1 MQKIQNVLMKYL
13 MPIAN
18 KLEQQKHI
26 QAIKD
31 GIVASIPIIIIGS
44 FCTIFLGI
52 ANLLGSGPVYDF
64 LNANMG
70 VLTYASA
77 FTNDM
82 LAVYATYF
90 IAKTLSEKYDLKGSQ
105 PAVTALVVFFILC
118 AVVKDG
124 QLNTSYLGSTGLFTG
139 IVAAL
144 FTVEIYHLCYERKWY
159 IKMPES
165 VPPMVQDSF
174 AALVPLVLNTIIAVA
189 IANLSLTFGKVAFP
203 QLIMNVLAPAVTG
216 SGLTLGLNILM
227 MRSKAKSLSSVGKV
241 SIIPGLFGINEP
253 LIFGTPII
261 LNPFMFIPFVFGP
274 LICTT
279 IVYLTMNLGLVGK
292 PIANPP
298 GFLPPG
304 VSAFLMTLDWKSVV
318 LVFVLL
324 ILQTVFYY
332 PFFKMM
338 EKEELQKEQALEK

>member
-1 MQKIQNVLMKYL
+1 MEKIQNVLMKYL

-31 GIVASIPIIIIGS
+31 GIVASIPIIIVGS

-165 VPPMVQDSF
+165 VPPMVQDMF
-174 AALVPLVLNTIIAVA
+174 AALVPLVLNTIIAYRSCDCESFIDFWKGCLPTIDYECISTSYNRHGYTTCFIDCDVLYA
-189 IANLSLTFGKVAFP
+189 I
-203 QLIMNVLAPAVTG
+203 IMVLWITW
-216 SGLTLGLNILM
+216 TKYYICCM
-227 MRSKAKSLSSVGKV
+227 
-241 SIIPGLFGINEP
+241 GI
-253 LIFGTPII
+253 FCDC
-261 LNPFMFIPFVFGP
+261 V
-274 LICTT
+274 CH
-279 IVYLTMNLGLVGK
+279 
-292 PIANPP
+292 
-298 GFLPPG
+298 
-304 VSAFLMTLDWKSVV
+304 
-318 LVFVLL
+318 
-324 ILQTVFYY
+324 
-332 PFFKMM
+332 
-338 EKEELQKEQALEK
+338 

>member
-105 PAVTALVVFFILC
+105 PAVTALVVFFHSLC
-118 AVVKDG
+118 C
-124 QLNTSYLGSTGLFTG
+124 S
-139 IVAAL
+139 
-144 FTVEIYHLCYERKWY
+144 
-159 IKMPES
+159 
-165 VPPMVQDSF
+165 
-174 AALVPLVLNTIIAVA
+174 
-189 IANLSLTFGKVAFP
+189 
-203 QLIMNVLAPAVTG
+203 
-216 SGLTLGLNILM
+216 
-227 MRSKAKSLSSVGKV
+227 
-241 SIIPGLFGINEP
+241 
-253 LIFGTPII
+253 
-261 LNPFMFIPFVFGP
+261 
-274 LICTT
+274 
-279 IVYLTMNLGLVGK
+279 
-292 PIANPP
+292 
-298 GFLPPG
+298 
-304 VSAFLMTLDWKSVV
+304 
-318 LVFVLL
+318 
-324 ILQTVFYY
+324 
-332 PFFKMM
+332 
-338 EKEELQKEQALEK
+338 

>member
-1 MQKIQNVLMKYL
+1 MEKIQNVLMKYL

-70 VLTYASA
+70 GLTYASA
-77 FTNDM
+77 
-82 LAVYATYF
+82 F

-105 PAVTALVVFFILC
+105 PAVTSLVVFFILC

-144 FTVEIYHLCYERKWY
+144 FTVEIYHICYERRCDRK
-159 IKMPES
+159 
-165 VPPMVQDSF
+165 SF
-174 AALVPLVLNTIIAVA
+174 ID
-189 IANLSLTFGKVAFP
+189 F
-203 QLIMNVLAPAVTG
+203 
-216 SGLTLGLNILM
+216 
-227 MRSKAKSLSSVGKV
+227 
-241 SIIPGLFGINEP
+241 
-253 LIFGTPII
+253 
-261 LNPFMFIPFVFGP
+261 
-274 LICTT
+274 
-279 IVYLTMNLGLVGK
+279 
-292 PIANPP
+292 
-298 GFLPPG
+298 
-304 VSAFLMTLDWKSVV
+304 W
-318 LVFVLL
+318 
-324 ILQTVFYY
+324 
-332 PFFKMM
+332 
-338 EKEELQKEQALEK
+338 

>member
-1 MQKIQNVLMKYL
+1 MEKIQNVLMKYL

-31 GIVASIPIIIIGS
+31 GIVASIPDYYCWFILYY
-44 FCTIFLGI
+44 FLRYCQPFGKW
-52 ANLLGSGPVYDF
+52 GFVYDF

-124 QLNTSYLGSTGLFTG
+124 QLSTSYLGSTGLFTG

-144 FTVEIYHLCYERKWY
+144 FTVEIYHICYERKWY

-165 VPPMVQDSF
+165 VPPMVQDMF

-189 IANLSLTFGKVAFP
+189 I
-203 QLIMNVLAPAVTG
+203 
-216 SGLTLGLNILM
+216 
-227 MRSKAKSLSSVGKV
+227 
-241 SIIPGLFGINEP
+241 GI
-253 LIFGTPII
+253 FH
-261 LNPFMFIPFVFGP
+261 
-274 LICTT
+274 
-279 IVYLTMNLGLVGK
+279 
-292 PIANPP
+292 
-298 GFLPPG
+298 
-304 VSAFLMTLDWKSVV
+304 
-318 LVFVLL
+318 
-324 ILQTVFYY
+324 
-332 PFFKMM
+332 
-338 EKEELQKEQALEK
+338 

>member
-1 MQKIQNVLMKYL
+1 MEKIQNVLMKYL

-31 GIVASIPIIIIGS
+31 GIVASIPIIIVGS

-52 ANLLGSGPVYDF
+52 ANLIGSGPVYDF
-64 LNANMG
+64 LSANMG

-90 IAKTLSEKYDLKGSQ
+90 IAKNLSEKYDLKGSQ

-124 QLNTSYLGSTGLFTG
+124 QLNTSYLGATGLFTG

-144 FTVEIYHLCYERKWY
+144 FTVEIYHICYEHKWY

-165 VPPMVQDSF
+165 VPPMVQDMF
-174 AALVPLVLNTIIAVA
+174 AALGTISIEHNYCRCDRKSFIDFWWCCLPTIDYECISTSYNRYGHTTSFIDCDVLYAII
-189 IANLSLTFGKVAFP
+189 
-203 QLIMNVLAPAVTG
+203 MVLWITW
-216 SGLTLGLNILM
+216 TKYYICCM
-227 MRSKAKSLSSVGKV
+227 
-241 SIIPGLFGINEP
+241 GI
-253 LIFGTPII
+253 FCDC
-261 LNPFMFIPFVFGP
+261 V
-274 LICTT
+274 CR
-279 IVYLTMNLGLVGK
+279 
-292 PIANPP
+292 
-298 GFLPPG
+298 
-304 VSAFLMTLDWKSVV
+304 
-318 LVFVLL
+318 
-324 ILQTVFYY
+324 
-332 PFFKMM
+332 
-338 EKEELQKEQALEK
+338 

>member
-31 GIVASIPIIIIGS
+31 GIVASIPIIIVGS

-144 FTVEIYHLCYERKWY
+144 FTVEIYHICYERKWY

-165 VPPMVQDSF
+165 VPPMVQS
-174 AALVPLVLNTIIAVA
+174 LCMRELSVLN
-189 IANLSLTFGKVAFP
+189 
-203 QLIMNVLAPAVTG
+203 VLFFRTE
-216 SGLTLGLNILM
+216 SG
-227 MRSKAKSLSSVGKV
+227 R
-241 SIIPGLFGINEP
+241 EP
-253 LIFGTPII
+253 VRDWL
-261 LNPFMFIPFVFGP
+261 LE
-274 LICTT
+274 
-279 IVYLTMNLGLVGK
+279 
-292 PIANPP
+292 
-298 GFLPPG
+298 
-304 VSAFLMTLDWKSVV
+304 LD
-318 LVFVLL
+318 
-324 ILQTVFYY
+324 
-332 PFFKMM
+332 
-338 EKEELQKEQALEK
+338 KEEITKKSQKTPQRELELARDRKNFWRGG

>member
-1 MQKIQNVLMKYL
+1 MEKIQNVLMKYL

-31 GIVASIPIIIIGS
+31 GIVASIPIIIVGS

-144 FTVEIYHLCYERKWY
+144 FTVEIYHICYERKWY

-165 VPPMVQDSF
+165 VPPWYKK
-174 AALVPLVLNTIIAVA
+174 AL
-189 IANLSLTFGKVAFP
+189 
-203 QLIMNVLAPAVTG
+203 QL
-216 SGLTLGLNILM
+216 
-227 MRSKAKSLSSVGKV
+227 
-241 SIIPGLFGINEP
+241 
-253 LIFGTPII
+253 
-261 LNPFMFIPFVFGP
+261 
-274 LICTT
+274 
-279 IVYLTMNLGLVGK
+279 
-292 PIANPP
+292 
-298 GFLPPG
+298 
-304 VSAFLMTLDWKSVV
+304 
-318 LVFVLL
+318 
-324 ILQTVFYY
+324 
-332 PFFKMM
+332 
-338 EKEELQKEQALEK
+338 

>member
-1 MQKIQNVLMKYL
+1 MEKIQNVLMKYL

-105 PAVTALVVFFILC
+105 PAVTSLVVFFILC

-144 FTVEIYHLCYERKWY
+144 FTVEIYHICYERKWY

-174 AALVPLVLNTIIAVA
+174 AALVPL
-189 IANLSLTFGKVAFP
+189 LSL
-203 QLIMNVLAPAVTG
+203 IH
-216 SGLTLGLNILM
+216 I
-227 MRSKAKSLSSVGKV
+227 
-241 SIIPGLFGINEP
+241 
-253 LIFGTPII
+253 
-261 LNPFMFIPFVFGP
+261 
-274 LICTT
+274 
-279 IVYLTMNLGLVGK
+279 
-292 PIANPP
+292 
-298 GFLPPG
+298 
-304 VSAFLMTLDWKSVV
+304 
-318 LVFVLL
+318 
-324 ILQTVFYY
+324 
-332 PFFKMM
+332 
-338 EKEELQKEQALEK
+338 